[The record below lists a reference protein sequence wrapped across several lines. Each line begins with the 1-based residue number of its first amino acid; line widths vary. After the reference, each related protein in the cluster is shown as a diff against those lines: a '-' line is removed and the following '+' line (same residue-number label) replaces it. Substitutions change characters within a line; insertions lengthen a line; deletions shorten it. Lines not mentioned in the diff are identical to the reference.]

1 MKLMRRLA
9 KLIAPASILAAAWFL
24 NAKVV
29 VAKPDYTRRTKKDC
43 EFCHPP
49 DSRELN
55 DAGKYYRDHNYSLQ
69 GYKPKEEKPAS
80 KH

>member
-1 MKLMRRLA
+1 MRALA
-9 KLIAPASILAAAWFL
+9 KLIAPAGILAVGWFFSGT
-24 NAKVV
+24 VSS
-29 VAKPDYTRRTKKDC
+29 AKPDYTRRTKKEC

-55 DAGKYYRDHNYSLQ
+55 EAGKYYRDHNYSLE
-69 GYKPKEEKPAS
+69 GFKPKDEKPG